1 MQAVSDAAR
10 KQGYL
15 RRLAGRDAAYR
26 FLENCPVSLLC
37 YGPGEDICVSGGPM
51 PYFLLLVEGKAEIFI
66 STENGKA
73 LLLEFVED
81 FQVIGDLELAC
92 SRPTASA
99 SVRAVTQ
106 AYCLAA
112 PMAQR
117 EALLGDQS
125 FLRLICAELAQKL
138 DNCSQSYA
146 ANMLYPLESR
156 LASYL
161 LHTQEGDLFCRNLGP
176 VSEYLGASYRHMLR
190 VLKAFCGQG
199 LLRREAGGYRILN
212 GDALRRLAGNVYQ
225 YEIRR
230 E

>member
-1 MQAVSDAAR
+1 MQAIINAAR
-10 KQGYL
+10 KQGYIG
-15 RRLAGRDAAYR
+15 RLAVRDAAYR
-26 FLENCPVSLLC
+26 FLENCPVSLFR
-37 YGPGEDICVSGGPM
+37 YGPGEDIYVSGGPI

-81 FQVIGDLELAC
+81 FQVIGDLELAWGR
-92 SRPTASA
+92 SAASA

-106 AYCLAA
+106 VYCLAV

-117 EALLGDQS
+117 EALLGDPA

-138 DNCSQSYA
+138 DSCSQSYA
-146 ANMLYPLESR
+146 VNMLYPLESR

-161 LHTQEGDLFCRNLGP
+161 LHTKEGNLFCRNLGP

-190 VLKAFCGQG
+190 VLKTFCGQG
-199 LLRREAGGYRILN
+199 FLRREARGYRILDE
-212 GDALRRLAGNVYQ
+212 DALRSLAGNVYQ

-230 E
+230 K